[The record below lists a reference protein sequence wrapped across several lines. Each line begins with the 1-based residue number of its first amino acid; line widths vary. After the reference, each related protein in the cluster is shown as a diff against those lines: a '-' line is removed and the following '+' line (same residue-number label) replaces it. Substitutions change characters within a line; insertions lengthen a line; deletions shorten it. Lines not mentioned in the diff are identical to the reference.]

1 MRVVVTRPE
10 ISAAKTA
17 ERLKLLGHD
26 PVLLPLGN
34 AVHHP
39 KVAADALASPHSAL
53 IVTSAET
60 LRALGA
66 IGSEAGIDYGTTLFA
81 VGEKTASA
89 ARSAGFRNIHIGSG
103 DGAGLADLIASKLD
117 QPDLPLLYLAG
128 KPRAGSLEIR
138 LEELR
143 LPVRVAE
150 IYEMIPVAYRPEE
163 IDEWLR
169 AQPPHAVL
177 LYSRENTIRFFEIIK
192 QHAVSL
198 PQTAFLCISSRTADA
213 VPAAFRPRVRIAET
227 PDENALFALL

>member
-10 ISAAKTA
+10 ISAARTA

-26 PVLLPLGN
+26 PVLLPLSN

-39 KVAADALASPHSAL
+39 EVAADALASPHSAL
-53 IVTSAET
+53 IMTSAEA

-66 IGSEAGIDYGTTLFA
+66 IGPEAGIDYSTALFA
-81 VGEKTASA
+81 VGEKTAVA

-103 DGAGLADLIASKLD
+103 DGAGLANLIASKFD

-128 KPRAGSLEIR
+128 KPRAGSLELR
-138 LEELR
+138 LEELG

-150 IYEMIPVAYRPEE
+150 IYEMIPVDYRPEE
-163 IDEWLR
+163 IDERLR
-169 AQPPHAVL
+169 AHPPHAVL
-177 LYSRENTIRFFEIIK
+177 LYSRENTFRFFEIAE

-198 PQTAFLCISSRTADA
+198 PQTAFLCISTRTADA
-213 VPAAFRPRVRIAET
+213 VPAAFRPHIRIAES

>member
-17 ERLKLLGHD
+17 ERLKHMGHD
-26 PVLLPLGN
+26 PVLLPLSN

-39 KVAADALASPHSAL
+39 EVATDALASPHSAL

-60 LRALGA
+60 LRALA
-66 IGSEAGIDYGTTLFA
+66 EIGSDAGIDDSTTLFA
-81 VGEKTASA
+81 VGEKTAAA

-117 QPDLPLLYLAG
+117 KPDLPLLYLAG
-128 KPRAGSLEIR
+128 KPRAGSLELR
-138 LEELR
+138 LEELG

-150 IYEMIPVAYRPEE
+150 IYEMIPVDYRPEE
-163 IDEWLR
+163 IDERLR
-169 AQPPHAVL
+169 ARPPHVVL
-177 LYSRENTIRFFEIIK
+177 LYSRENTVCFFEIIE
-192 QHAVSL
+192 QQTVSL
-198 PQTAFLCISSRTADA
+198 PQTAFLCISTRTADA
-213 VPAAFRPRVRIAET
+213 VPAAFRPRVKIAET